1 MTIKRYTYLIIYII
15 ASVFFAACT
24 SEEEQNPNGYGKT
37 VKAKVSLATRATG
50 TPEDAANN
58 QELIND
64 WWVLFVNNTGEIVKY
79 IDRHS
84 TTGASTAVER
94 EEFDLEIATGD
105 YTAYSF
111 ANISKSDVEA
121 VTGGTGSLNVGKTM
135 PDLTSV
141 NFNVASIVPN
151 GTNVST
157 TSPLIPMTGK
167 QSVRFASGG
176 MQFIELE
183 VVRMV
188 AKIEFEYRN
197 SSSMKLDIVSL
208 TLNSMQTANVPLLP
222 DYDILENGWTFPTT
236 TYGSLTSLSRTYDGA
251 SGHPAAISLAAYSG
265 SGSLPSSTDKF
276 YMQESTARQTE
287 SKRYLLSLNV
297 KRNGGSPETLYF
309 MLDKTNE
316 EPTKPLQ
323 TIYRNDH
330 LIVPLN
336 ITDYIV
342 SLDANFYPPI
352 GGYPAIIT
360 EDKDK
365 EEFYIT
371 FKTQGEFEILPTVY
385 NASTGTNVYYPHWDY
400 NTTLKISDPKGL
412 FETSKGGIAPTIDSS
427 GEILGK
433 LSTNEGTAIID
444 VEIKVKVSTSP
455 EVWQVYPRRIYI
467 IRSNT

>member
-1 MTIKRYTYLIIYII
+1 MTIKRYTYLIILLI
-15 ASVFFAACT
+15 ATAFFAACT
-24 SEEEQNPNGYGKT
+24 SEEELDANGYGKT

-50 TPEDAANN
+50 TPEAHETER
-58 QELIND
+58 ELIND
-64 WWVLFVNNTGEIVKY
+64 WWVLFVNNSGEIVKY
-79 IDRHS
+79 IDRTMATDETS
-84 TTGASTAVER
+84 AVER

-105 YTAYSF
+105 YIAYSF
-111 ANISKSDVEA
+111 ANITKTQVET

-188 AKIEFEYRN
+188 AKMEFEYRN
-197 SSSMKLDIVSL
+197 SSSKKLDIVSL
-208 TLNSMQTANVPLLP
+208 SLNSMQTDKVPLLP

-265 SGSLPSSTDKF
+265 SGTPASHADKF

-309 MLDKTNE
+309 MLDKTYE

-323 TIYRNDH
+323 TIYRNDY

-365 EEFYIT
+365 DEFYIT
-371 FKTQGEFEILPTVY
+371 FRTQGEFEILPTVY

-400 NTTLKISDPKGL
+400 NSTTVTVTGDDIFTVP
-412 FETSKGGIAPTIDSS
+412 PHIDTTT
-427 GEILGK
+427 GELLGK
-433 LSTNEGTAIID
+433 LSTNEGTAVID
-444 VEIKVKVSTSP
+444 VEIKVEVSSG
-455 EVWQVYPRRIYI
+455 VWQVYPRRIYI